1 MKQEEK
7 LTQLIQTW
15 DNKEKAQAIKLLK
28 SSMSQTSTTPKIPH
42 KDIKNYVKNTI
53 TEGLKNG
60 GSSKLLDYPGD
71 YESASKSTYY
81 KENIRAVIKD
91 VSQELNLD
99 TGSNVVL
106 SACWKELED
115 SRTLVEFR
123 KYLKLYLITLFSNF
137 YTDEDIAE
145 YVEMIDEQ
153 DRELRRLREYKR
165 IQDELFGIMT
175 EDDEELHQVIQANKM
190 RDMKLSDTEI
200 CKILKI
206 TRNRLNYLRRKIE
219 VENVH
224 GSVEF

>member
-15 DNKEKAQAIKLLK
+15 DNNEKAQAIKLLK
-28 SSMSQTSTTPKIPH
+28 SSMVETSTTPKVPS
-42 KDIKNYVKNTI
+42 KDIEDYVKNTI

-60 GSSKLLDYPGD
+60 GKLLDYPGD

-91 VSQELNLD
+91 VSQELKLN
-99 TGSNVVL
+99 TSSNAVL

-153 DRELRRLREYKR
+153 DRELRRFREYKR
-165 IQDELFGIMT
+165 IQDELFKAMT
-175 EDDEELHQVIQANKM
+175 SDDEDLYNVIQA
-190 RDMKLSDTEI
+190 RDMKAMGMIDTEI
-200 CKILKI
+200 CTVLNIKRDK
-206 TRNRLNYLRRKIE
+206 LNYLRKKIE
-219 VENVH
+219 LQEKD
-224 GSVEF
+224 SV

>member
-28 SSMSQTSTTPKIPH
+28 SSMVATSTTPKIPH
-42 KDIKNYVKNTI
+42 KDIEDYVKSTI
-53 TEGLKNG
+53 TEGLKSG
-60 GSSKLLDYPGD
+60 GKLLDYPGD

-99 TGSNVVL
+99 TSSNKVL
-106 SACWKELED
+106 SECWKELEA

-123 KYLKLYLITLFSNF
+123 KYLRLYLITLFSNF
-137 YTDEDIAE
+137 YTDEDISE

-165 IQDELFGIMT
+165 IQDEIFKAMT
-175 EDDEELHQVIQANKM
+175 GDDEDLHNVIQA
-190 RDMKLSDTEI
+190 RDMKAMGMTDTEI
-200 CKILKI
+200 CTALKI
-206 TRNRLNYLRRKIE
+206 KRDKLDYLRKKIE
-219 VENVH
+219 LQEKD
-224 GSVEF
+224 SV

>member
-28 SSMSQTSTTPKIPH
+28 SSMAETSRTPKIPH
-42 KDIKNYVKNTI
+42 KDVKNYVKNTI

-81 KENIRAVIKD
+81 KENIRAAIKD

-153 DRELRRLREYKR
+153 DRELLRLREYKR
-165 IQDELFGIMT
+165 IQDEIFKAMT
-175 EDDEELHQVIQANKM
+175 SDDEDLHNVIRA
-190 RDMKLSDTEI
+190 RDMKAMGMTDTEI
-200 CKILKI
+200 CTALKI
-206 TRNRLNYLRRKIE
+206 KRDKLNYLRKKIE
-219 VENVH
+219 LQEKD
-224 GSVEF
+224 SV

>member
-15 DNKEKAQAIKLLK
+15 DNKDKAQAIKLLK
-28 SSMSQTSTTPKIPH
+28 SSMVETSRTPKIPH
-42 KDIKNYVKNTI
+42 KDIENYVKNTI

-81 KENIRAVIKD
+81 KENIRAAIKD

-165 IQDELFGIMT
+165 IQDEIFKAMT
-175 EDDEELHQVIQANKM
+175 SDDEDLHNVIRA
-190 RDMKLSDTEI
+190 RDMKAMGMTDTEI
-200 CKILKI
+200 CTALKI
-206 TRNRLNYLRRKIE
+206 KRDKLNYLRKKIE
-219 VENVH
+219 LQEKD
-224 GSVEF
+224 SV

>member
-7 LTQLIQTW
+7 LTQLIQVW
-15 DNKEKAQAIKLLK
+15 DNKEKAQAIKILK
-28 SSMSQTSTTPKIPH
+28 SSMVETSTTPKVPH
-42 KDIKNYVKNTI
+42 KDIEDYVKNTI
-53 TEGLKNG
+53 TEGLKNVG
-60 GSSKLLDYPGD
+60 KLLDYPGD

-91 VSQELNLD
+91 VSQELKLN
-99 TGSNVVL
+99 TSSNAVL

-137 YTDEDIAE
+137 YTDKDVAE

-165 IQDELFGIMT
+165 IQDELFKAMT
-175 EDDEELHQVIQANKM
+175 SDDEDLYSVIQA
-190 RDMKLSDTEI
+190 RDMKAMGMTDTEI
-200 CKILKI
+200 CTVLNIP
-206 TRNRLNYLRRKIE
+206 RNKLNYLRKKIE
-219 VENVH
+219 LQEKD
-224 GSVEF
+224 SV

>member
-28 SSMSQTSTTPKIPH
+28 SSMAETSRTPKIPH

-165 IQDELFGIMT
+165 IQDEIFKAMT
-175 EDDEELHQVIQANKM
+175 SDDEDLHNVIRA
-190 RDMKLSDTEI
+190 RDMKAMGMTDTEI
-200 CKILKI
+200 CTALKI
-206 TRNRLNYLRRKIE
+206 KRDKLNYLRKKIE
-219 VENVH
+219 LQEKD
-224 GSVEF
+224 SV

>member
-15 DNKEKAQAIKLLK
+15 DNKDKAQAIKILK
-28 SSMSQTSTTPKIPH
+28 SSMVETSTTPQIPY
-42 KDIKNYVKNTI
+42 KDIEDYVKNTI
-53 TEGLKNG
+53 TEGLKSG
-60 GSSKLLDYPGD
+60 GKLLDYPGD

-91 VSQELNLD
+91 VSQELKLD
-99 TGSNVVL
+99 TSSNTVL

-165 IQDELFGIMT
+165 IQEELFGIMT
-175 EDDEELHQVIQANKM
+175 EDDEELHKVIQA
-190 RDMKLSDTEI
+190 RDMKAMGVTDVEI
-200 CKILKI
+200 CKILGIK
-206 TRNRLNYLRRKIE
+206 RDKLNYLRKKIE
-219 VENVH
+219 LQEKE
-224 GSVEF
+224 SV

>member
-28 SSMSQTSTTPKIPH
+28 SSMVETSRTPKIPH

-165 IQDELFGIMT
+165 IQDEIFKAMT
-175 EDDEELHQVIQANKM
+175 SDDEDLHNVIRA
-190 RDMKLSDTEI
+190 RDMKAMGMTDTEI
-200 CKILKI
+200 CTALKI
-206 TRNRLNYLRRKIE
+206 KRDKLNYLRKKIE
-219 VENVH
+219 LQ
-224 GSVEF
+224 GKDSV

>member
-7 LTQLIQTW
+7 LSELIQTW

-28 SSMSQTSTTPKIPH
+28 SSMVETSTTPKIPH
-42 KDIKNYVKNTI
+42 KDIEDYVKNTI
-53 TEGLKNG
+53 TEGLKSG
-60 GSSKLLDYPGD
+60 GKLLDYPGD

-91 VSQELNLD
+91 VSQELNLN
-99 TGSNVVL
+99 TSSNKVL
-106 SACWKELED
+106 SECWKELEA

-123 KYLKLYLITLFSNF
+123 KYLRLYLITLFSNF

-165 IQDELFGIMT
+165 IQEELFKAMT
-175 EDDEELHQVIQANKM
+175 SDDEDLYSVIQA
-190 RDMKLSDTEI
+190 RDMKAMGMTDTEI
-200 CKILKI
+200 CNVLNIP
-206 TRNRLNYLRRKIE
+206 RNKLNYLRKKIE
-219 VENVH
+219 LQEKD
-224 GSVEF
+224 SV

>member
-15 DNKEKAQAIKLLK
+15 DNKEKAQAIKILK
-28 SSMSQTSTTPKIPH
+28 SSMVETSTTPKIPH
-42 KDIKNYVKNTI
+42 KDIEDYVKNTI
-53 TEGLKNG
+53 TEGLKSG
-60 GSSKLLDYPGD
+60 GGGKLLDYPGD

-81 KENIRAVIKD
+81 KENIRSVIKD

-99 TGSNVVL
+99 TSSNVVL

-137 YTDEDIAE
+137 YTDEDISE

-165 IQDELFGIMT
+165 IQDEIFKAMT
-175 EDDEELHQVIQANKM
+175 SDDEDLHNVIQA
-190 RDMKLSDTEI
+190 RDMKAMGMTDTEI
-200 CKILKI
+200 CTALKI
-206 TRNRLNYLRRKIE
+206 KRDKLNYLRKKIE
-219 VENVH
+219 LQEK
-224 GSVEF
+224 GSV

>member
-15 DNKEKAQAIKLLK
+15 DNKEKAQAIKILK
-28 SSMSQTSTTPKIPH
+28 SSMVETSTTPKVPS
-42 KDIKNYVKNTI
+42 KDIEDYVKNTI
-53 TEGLKNG
+53 TEGLKSG
-60 GSSKLLDYPGD
+60 GKILNYPGD
-71 YESASKSTYY
+71 YEAAARSTYY
-81 KENIRAVIKD
+81 KQNIRAVIQD
-91 VSQELNLD
+91 VVQELNMD
-99 TGSNVVL
+99 TSSNKVVEE
-106 SACWKELED
+106 CWKELED
-115 SRTLVEFR
+115 SRTLREFR
-123 KYLKLYLITLFSNF
+123 KYLKLYFVALFSNF

-190 RDMKLSDTEI
+190 REMGLSDAEI
-200 CKILKI
+200 CKTLSL